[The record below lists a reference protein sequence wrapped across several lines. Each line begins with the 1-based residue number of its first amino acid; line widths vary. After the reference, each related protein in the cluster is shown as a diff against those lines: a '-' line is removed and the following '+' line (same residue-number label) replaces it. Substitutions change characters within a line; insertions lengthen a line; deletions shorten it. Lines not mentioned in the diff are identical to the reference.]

1 MCRAMQ
7 LRLSQPR
14 FARRP
19 GAWALHEGGLEPRV
33 RDPIPYYLLML
44 NRVREQADRFDIIHF
59 HIDQFHFPIFYPVS
73 GRTITTLHG
82 RQDLPDLKPLY
93 VGFNDMPLVSISD
106 AQRAPIATANFVKT
120 VLHGIPTNVHQHIA
134 RPRGGYAAFL
144 GRISPEKRPDRAI
157 AIAKALGVPLKI
169 AAKVDRVDEAYFR
182 ETIAP
187 LLKGPGVELIGEI
200 SDRQKG
206 DFLGE
211 ASALLFP
218 IEWPEPFGLVMIE
231 AMACGTPVLAFRAGS
246 VPEIVDP
253 DVTGLI
259 VDSLEEAIAAMPRV
273 LSLDRSAVRRRF
285 EKRFSAARMAHDY
298 VAAYN
303 DLLSRLPPNRTSGL
317 QPCSKVPNPAKTS
330 NGIHI

>member
-1 MCRAMQ
+1 MA
-7 LRLSQPR
+7 LRL
-14 FARRP
+14 
-19 GAWALHEGGLEPRV
+19 EPQL

-59 HIDQFHFPIFYPVS
+59 HIDQFHFPIFYPIA

-82 RQDLPDLKPLY
+82 RQDLPDLTPLY
-93 VGFNDMPLVSISD
+93 IGFNDMPLVSISD

-120 VLHGIPTNVHQHIA
+120 VLHGIPTDLHQPITH
-134 RPRGGYAAFL
+134 PRGGYAAFL

-157 AIAKALGVPLKI
+157 AIARALGVPLKI

-200 SDRQKG
+200 SDRQKC

-253 DVTGLI
+253 NVTGLI
-259 VDSLEEAIAAMPRV
+259 VGSVEEAIAAMPRV
-273 LSLDRSAVRRRF
+273 LSLDRKAVRRRF
-285 EKRFSAARMAHDY
+285 EERFSAARMAHEY
-298 VAAYN
+298 VAVYHE
-303 DLLSRLPPNRTSGL
+303 LLSRSPRDRHSMSDPPATRRE
-317 QPCSKVPNPAKTS
+317 VPNPAKSS
-330 NGIHI
+330 NGAHV